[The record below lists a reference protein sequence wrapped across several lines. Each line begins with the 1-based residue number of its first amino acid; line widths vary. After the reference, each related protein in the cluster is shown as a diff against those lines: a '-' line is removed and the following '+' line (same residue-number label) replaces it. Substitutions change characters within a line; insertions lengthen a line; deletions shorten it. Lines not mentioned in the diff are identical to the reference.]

1 MATGKFF
8 RQVPLPE
15 QKSHNDDVLFPA
27 VLSPTCTTAI
37 QLSTFKEAIGAHKPW
52 LESILVNTGA
62 ILFRGFPVT
71 SPSDFNDVVEAFG
84 FPEFSYVGGRVP
96 RTQVVGRVYTAN
108 ESPLHLEVPFHH
120 EMAYNPDFPTKLFF
134 FCDEEPEEGGET
146 PIVLSHI
153 VYEKMKER
161 HPDFVAQLE
170 EHGLMYITI
179 HGDKEDPSSITGSSW
194 KTAFQT
200 DDKKIAEE
208 RAVKKGTKLEW
219 MGNTAKLITGPI
231 PAIRLDEASCRKTW
245 FNSLAIAYSLPA
257 SERQNASAEL
267 GSGDPVDEDV
277 MKDMLRILKEECV
290 VIPWKKGDVL
300 LVNNLTVLH
309 SRLPLIKPPRRILA
323 SLCK

>member
-1 MATGKFF
+1 
-8 RQVPLPE
+8 
-15 QKSHNDDVLFPA
+15 
-27 VLSPTCTTAI
+27 
-37 QLSTFKEAIGAHKPW
+37 
-52 LESILVNTGA
+52 
-62 ILFRGFPVT
+62 
-71 SPSDFNDVVEAFG
+71 
-84 FPEFSYVGGRVP
+84 
-96 RTQVVGRVYTAN
+96 
-108 ESPLHLEVPFHH
+108 
-120 EMAYNPDFPTKLFF
+120 
-134 FCDEEPEEGGET
+134 
-146 PIVLSHI
+146 
-153 VYEKMKER
+153 MKER

-179 HGDKEDPSSITGSSW
+179 HGDKEDPSSVTGSSW

-200 DDKKIAEE
+200 DDKNIAEE

-231 PAIRLDEASCRKTW
+231 PAI
-245 FNSLAIAYSLPA
+245 SLPA

-290 VIPWKKGDVL
+290 AIPWKKGDVL

-309 SRLPLIKPPRRILA
+309 SRRPLIKPPRRILA